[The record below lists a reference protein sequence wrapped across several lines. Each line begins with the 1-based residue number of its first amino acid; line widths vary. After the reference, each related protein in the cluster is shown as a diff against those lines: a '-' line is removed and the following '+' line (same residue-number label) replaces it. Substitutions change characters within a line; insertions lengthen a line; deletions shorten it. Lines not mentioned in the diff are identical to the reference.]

1 MVMGIV
7 ITVIPTRIKIKK
19 KKVYVGLRRVLHILY
34 SKPKYNYEN

>member
-7 ITVIPTRIKIKK
+7 ITVIPTRIKIK